1 MPTPKEIDSILKECA
16 SQLDYSAGLIRDLPL
31 EPKREN
37 VLKIGRA
44 LAEICELREAVF
56 ELDPSL
62 KPDGW
67 DDPPTHAEYN
77 RMFGQAILQA
87 EEFVEVGNIDEA
99 IKTFESFIFIGPPDE
114 LQEMAKNEIRRIK
127 GGNGV

>member
-1 MPTPKEIDSILKECA
+1 MPTLEEIDSILKECA

-31 EPKREN
+31 EPVREN
-37 VLKIGRA
+37 IRKVGRA
-44 LAEICELREAVF
+44 LAEVCELRAAVF
-56 ELDPSL
+56 KLEPGL

-67 DDPPTHAEYN
+67 DDPPTSSEYN

-87 EEFVEVGNIDEA
+87 EEFVEAGKIDDA
-99 IKTFESFIFIGPPDE
+99 VKTFESFIFIGPPDE
-114 LQEMAKNEIRRIK
+114 FQEMAKNEIEKLK

>member
-1 MPTPKEIDSILKECA
+1 VPTPKEIDSILKECA

-37 VLKIGRA
+37 IRKIGRA

-56 ELDPSL
+56 KLDPSL

-87 EEFVEVGNIDEA
+87 EEFVEAGNIKEA
-99 IKTFESFIFIGPPDE
+99 IKTFESFVFIGPPEE
-114 LQEMAKNEIRRIK
+114 LQEMAENEIQKLR